1 MSINTANLITTT
13 EGMSYLSSIASVNAA
28 LRADHRNIRVV
39 MRFPHIGLS
48 QSTPDEVEALSI
60 MTRGT
65 AEGMNEAYSPVDVCQ
80 LQSFDVIEGGE
91 SVTKRAFTISA
102 NFDIPEVVTSIR
114 TLVLFCSDEV
124 IDNRSDDEIEADGG
138 RSASDVLI
146 EDYNYV
152 DTYYAAFAY
161 TRVLDSTGTYQSDGV
176 SVGASAYGRSRIR
189 VHFNY
194 IIDDTSGI
202 ADNISVDDRIYPYS
216 SGYLSKRAFDEGLRQ
231 YEEALQTYR
240 MEWEKFAMGQS
251 PEYAW
256 FAEAYTK
263 SAPRNVFIVRR
274 NELEETGWLTT
285 DLETGSGCYLDT
297 YQGYTPAN
305 YEYSSYSRKN
315 QELCA
320 YYEDVFMKTV
330 MWKHIDEETG
340 TVTETSEKCPVKI
353 EALYYL
359 RTGLP
364 MTSTTSSNANKR
376 IGQVSAYHVLRF
388 AIQLYIDGELIRQIG
403 EIMLQPDSSSV
414 DQAVFAKVPNI
425 GMIHLDSSGPAGM
438 NDPILDFG
446 MLLEGLEIKSEG
458 AGTHIYDFNVA
469 NYLVRA
475 KTGDTGSPGEQLVM
489 SLVIRYNPTLTV
501 GSSDNTRFDYNVG
514 ELGVGGYKG
523 NGNVLQRSEPNFA
536 AGNVIQSQD
545 VFAPTS
551 FLAVA
556 SFEINSAGTGLD
568 SNSILSLQ
576 NDTSYE
582 YLLNTSAIFGGF
594 PVTSQQFSGTLCNQ
608 WGEETNGNVDANVLL
623 SDLNSNSALRIVSD
637 NKLYNC
643 RAIIVANDLGANVI
657 NMTGST
663 TFTLYLMYEGGCKKF
678 AIINMTSLSPRL
690 DDLFDYDYV
699 SNIRVLRVDRN
710 GDDVSVELAVHYMKD
725 TGGAGPTFFAQKIVR
740 LNTSATVQYPFGN
753 SINKFVS
760 IKDVRRNT
768 EVSTYS
774 KPE

>member
-1 MSINTANLITTT
+1 MSVNTGNLKTTT
-13 EGMSYLSSIASVNAA
+13 NGLTRLAKIAEVSNALKRDGKHVSISMVFEHFA
-28 LRADHRNIRVV
+28 
-39 MRFPHIGLS
+39 F
-48 QSTPDEVEALSI
+48 STKTEDDVPALSDI
-60 MTRGT
+60 DPVDATD
-65 AEGMNEAYSPVDVCQ
+65 EAAISPVDVCQ
-80 LQSFDVIEGGE
+80 VQSFDVIEGGV
-91 SVTKRAFTISA
+91 SVTKRAFTLSA
-102 NFDIPEVVTSIR
+102 NFDISVAVTGIR
-114 TLVLFCSDEV
+114 TLLLYCKDLIVDSRTDE
-124 IDNRSDDEIEADGG
+124 EKAADGTPY
-138 RSASDVLI
+138 AEVLLAR
-146 EDYNYV
+146 DYDYHSSGLF
-152 DTYYAAFAY
+152 DIFAY
-161 TRVLDSTGTYQSDGV
+161 TKVLDSTGTYQSDGV

-189 VHFNY
+189 THFNY
-194 IIDDTSGI
+194 IIDDISGI
-202 ADNISVDDRIYPYS
+202 SESINVDSNVYPYS
-216 SGYLSKRAFDEGLRQ
+216 SGYLSQRGFEEGLRQ

-240 MEWEKFAMGQS
+240 MDWERFAMGQS

-256 FAEAYTK
+256 LAEAYVK
-263 SAPRNVFIVRR
+263 SSARNIFIVRR

-297 YQGYTPAN
+297 YQGYTPQN

-320 YYEDVFMKTV
+320 YYEDMFMKTV
-330 MWKHIDEETG
+330 MWKHVDEETG
-340 TVTETSEKCPVKI
+340 NVVETAEKCPVKI

-364 MTSTTSSNANKR
+364 MTSTTASKANKR
-376 IGQVSAYHVLRF
+376 VGQVSAYHVLRF
-388 AIQLYIDGELIRQIG
+388 AIQMYIDGELIRQIG
-403 EIMLQPDSSSV
+403 ELMLQPDSSSV

-438 NDPILDFG
+438 NDPVLDFG

-458 AGTHIYDFNVA
+458 TGTYIYDFNVA

-489 SLVIRYNPTLTV
+489 SLVARYNPQLTV

-523 NGNVLQRSEPNFA
+523 NGNVLQRTEPNFA
-536 AGNVIQSQD
+536 AGNIIQSQD
-545 VFAPTS
+545 VFAPKS

-556 SFEINSAGTGLD
+556 DFEINSAGTGLTE
-568 SNSILSLQ
+568 NSILSLQ
-576 NDTSYE
+576 SDTSYE

-608 WGEETNGNVDANVLL
+608 WGEETNGNVDADVLL
-623 SDLNSNSALRIVSD
+623 TDLNGNSALRIVSD
-637 NKLYNC
+637 TKLYNC
-643 RAIIVANDLGANVI
+643 RAIIVANDLGENVI

-678 AIINMTSLSPRL
+678 AITNMTLLSPQL
-690 DDLFDYDYV
+690 EDLFDYDYV

-710 GDDVSVELAVHYMKD
+710 SDGVSVELAVHYMKD
-725 TGGAGPTFFAQKIVR
+725 TGGAGPTFFAQETV
-740 LNTSATVQYPFGN
+740 LFNTSASAQYPFGN
-753 SINKFVS
+753 SIKKYVA
-760 IKDVRRNT
+760 IKDAKRNT